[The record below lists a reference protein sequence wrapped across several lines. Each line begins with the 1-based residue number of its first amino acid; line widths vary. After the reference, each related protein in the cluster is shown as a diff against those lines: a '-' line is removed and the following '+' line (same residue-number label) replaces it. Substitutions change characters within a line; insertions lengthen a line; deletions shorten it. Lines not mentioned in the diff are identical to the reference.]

1 MVAKE
6 GFASKLQSFPAE
18 NSMTRGPI
26 SIEAGGKLD
35 VMDTAE
41 KSSLGIDVDLAC
53 LLCYVAGPVSGGL
66 MLLLE
71 KRDLLIR
78 FHAMQSVFL
87 FLPSFIVIPLFFLIP
102 VPESPIFQFIYYA
115 IGGGAVIAT
124 IALFAWIAPAAWRL
138 ERKRLPLAGR
148 WADRYIPDDGRSEAY
163 NMTGEDSSAV
173 RRVDLSQL
181 TFEAVPPA
189 HAADVFLA
197 LVPLGIARREDLFQS
212 LAASLKF
219 PDYFGHNWDALD
231 ECLNDLEWVAEK
243 RVVLF
248 HADLPLAKAPADLKI
263 YISCLS
269 DAVGEW
275 KSKASKK
282 LAVIFPPALKPALGA
297 ALDGKL
303 RISQ

>member
-18 NSMTRGPI
+18 NSMTRGPNC
-26 SIEAGGKLD
+26 IEAGGKLD

-148 WADRYIPDDGRSEAY
+148 WADKYIPDDGRSEAY

-173 RRVDLSQL
+173 RRVDLSQI
-181 TFEAVPPA
+181 TFDAVPPA
-189 HAADVFLA
+189 HEPDVFVV
-197 LVPLGIARREDLFQS
+197 LVPKGIASREELLKHIEATLRFPGPLDLS
-212 LAASLKF
+212 
-219 PDYFGHNWDALD
+219 WDALD
-231 ECLNDLEWVAEK
+231 QGLQDLKWIAEK

-248 HADLPLAKAPADLKI
+248 HPDLPLAKAPADLKT
-263 YISCLS
+263 YLLCLS

-275 KSKASKK
+275 KSNGSKQ
-282 LAVIFPPALKPALGA
+282 LGAVFPPALKPALEA